1 MNVALEMQA
10 FHRCT
15 RIGQAR
21 AVAVTF
27 MVARGTVEERILG
40 LRQNVRRAQEYF
52 AAPGE
57 GGPRAAPAGSVADI
71 SDILALLHV

>member
-1 MNVALEMQA
+1 MNVALEMQT

-21 AVAVTF
+21 AVTVTF
-27 MVARGTVEERILG
+27 VVARGTVEERILG

-57 GGPRAAPAGSVADI
+57 GGPSANVASVPSL
-71 SDILALLHV
+71 SDVLALLG